1 MVPSGLRKQL
11 PAAEAEGL
19 VVNRG
24 FEKHLVVYS
33 KFEWEKITAELAQ
46 LNQYEKK
53 NREFIRYF
61 TRGATELSLDASGR
75 VLFPKA
81 LLEYSGIGSEVVLS
95 CQFNKIEVWAKDAY
109 EAQMDD
115 EPENFANLAEEVMGA
130 GRRPNG

>member
-1 MVPSGLRKQL
+1 MSHLIGEFDCKLDAKGRLMVPSGLRKQL

-33 KFEWEKITAELAQ
+33 KTEWEKIVAELAQ

-61 TRGATELSLDASGR
+61 TSGATELSLDASGR

-81 LLEYSGIGSEVVLS
+81 
-95 CQFNKIEVWAKDAY
+95 
-109 EAQMDD
+109 
-115 EPENFANLAEEVMGA
+115 
-130 GRRPNG
+130 